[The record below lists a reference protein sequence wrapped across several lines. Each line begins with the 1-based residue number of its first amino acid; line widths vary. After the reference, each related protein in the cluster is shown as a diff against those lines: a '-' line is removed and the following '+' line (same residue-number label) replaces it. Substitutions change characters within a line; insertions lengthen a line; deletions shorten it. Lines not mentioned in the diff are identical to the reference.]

1 MKIYRILALFLLTIS
16 TFPIQAGIGSQAGN
30 IPQEGKDPQTEKNDK
45 VDGFCDI
52 KNTAFQA
59 SELLTYKVFYT
70 VVGAYFGAG
79 EATFRTNIEQFNNRP
94 VYHITGEGKTY
105 PFYDGI
111 FKVRDKYETYLD
123 TATFQ
128 PYRFVRNVNE
138 GGYKKFENVTFNK
151 TTNAAVTN
159 DGVFKVP
166 TCIQDVLSAI
176 YYARNI
182 DFDKYKPND
191 KINFSL
197 FLDKEVFEM
206 YIRYLGKET
215 VKTKYGKFKAIKF
228 KPLLIKGTIF
238 EGGEKMTVW
247 VSDDKNHVPLRV
259 ESPISVGSVK
269 VDMISYRNL
278 RHQLTSLIDLR

>member
-1 MKIYRILALFLLTIS
+1 MKLYRPLAFFLLTVIS
-16 TFPIQAGIGSQAGN
+16 FPIRAGN
-30 IPQEGKDPQTEKNDK
+30 GSGN
-45 VDGFCDI
+45 GFCDI
-52 KNTAFQA
+52 RNTAFQA
-59 SELLTYKVFYT
+59 SEILTYKVFYT

-79 EATFRTNIEQFNNRP
+79 EATFRSTIEQLNNKP
-94 VYHITGEGKTY
+94 VYHIVGEGKTY
-105 PFYDGI
+105 SFYDGI
-111 FKVRDKYETYLD
+111 FKVRDKYETYID

-128 PYRFVRNVNE
+128 PYRFIRNVNE
-138 GGYKKFENVTFNK
+138 GSYKKYEHVTFNK

-159 DGVFKVP
+159 DGVYKVP
-166 TCIQDVLSAI
+166 ECVQDVLSAI

-182 DFDKYKPND
+182 DFSKYKPND
-191 KINFSL
+191 KIHFSL

-215 VKTKYGKFKAIKF
+215 VKTKYGKFRAIKF
-228 KPLLIKGTIF
+228 KPLLLKGTIF

-278 RHQLTSLIDLR
+278 RHDLTSLIELR